1 MRWFQSG
8 TSLVPK
14 SCILFRILLYTSTF
28 ISHILVLLKLLLHTV
43 KTMEFV
49 LQVFLSVDMIM
60 GLYATGLFIS
70 DFPGNSKWGDSTTLR
85 TATVIDYLLD
95 NEDGPHILTAT
106 LDKCYYNEA
115 SICRQN
121 EKFYMLSYFSA
132 LKFLCQPLAEFFN
145 SERKEILAE
154 IEGDTLSTRLC
165 RIQDLF
171 HQLCEVFLFCH
182 R

>member
-1 MRWFQSG
+1 
-8 TSLVPK
+8 
-14 SCILFRILLYTSTF
+14 
-28 ISHILVLLKLLLHTV
+28 
-43 KTMEFV
+43 MEFV
-49 LQVFLSVDMIM
+49 LQVFFSPVDMIM

-106 LDKCYYNEA
+106 LDKCHYNEA

-154 IEGDTLSTRLC
+154 IEGAALSTRLC

-171 HQLCEVFLFCH
+171 HQLCKVFLFCH